1 MQIANCCIPALNTY
15 KTTEKIGRFGV
26 YFLKNQFDW
35 VCDNEWK
42 PQLSQTIFFAGAV
55 IGTLFFG
62 WMIDQYGRVWTM
74 MIATLNVLV
83 TGIATPFS
91 NGFLTFAVFRF
102 LMGMSYPTFFLCG
115 YMLGEYEICSISRK
129 ARNKKMLVQK
139 FIFSNFSCM
148 FLNPNI
154 FFPI

>member
-1 MQIANCCIPALNTY
+1 M
-15 KTTEKIGRFGV
+15 
-26 YFLKNQFDW
+26 LKNQFDW
-35 VCDNEWK
+35 VCDDEWK
-42 PQLSQTIFFAGAV
+42 PQFSQTIFFAGAV

-74 MIATLNVLV
+74 MIATLNILV

-115 YMLGEYEICSISRK
+115 YMLGEYEIVRLSLISRK

-139 FIFSNFSCM
+139 FC
-148 FLNPNI
+148 
-154 FFPI
+154 

>member
-1 MQIANCCIPALNTY
+1 M
-15 KTTEKIGRFGV
+15 
-26 YFLKNQFDW
+26 
-35 VCDNEWK
+35 
-42 PQLSQTIFFAGAV
+42 SQTIFFAGAV

-74 MIATLNVLV
+74 MIATLNILV

-115 YMLGEYEICSISRK
+115 YMLGEFEIMWFSLRYRTRAIISRSRFE
-129 ARNKKMLVQK
+129 AALVYK
-139 FIFSNFSCM
+139 PRILGPT
-148 FLNPNI
+148 FLVYVLK
-154 FFPI
+154 

>member
-1 MQIANCCIPALNTY
+1 M
-15 KTTEKIGRFGV
+15 
-26 YFLKNQFDW
+26 
-35 VCDNEWK
+35 
-42 PQLSQTIFFAGAV
+42 SQTIFFAGAV

-74 MIATLNVLV
+74 MIATLNILV

-115 YMLGEYEICSISRK
+115 YMLGEFGIVWLSLKSRK
-129 ARNKKMLVQK
+129 ARNEKMLVQK
-139 FIFSNFSCM
+139 
-148 FLNPNI
+148 LTL
-154 FFPI
+154 